1 MIAENGD
8 RRVRITSLKEFALD
22 RLSQGLPLR
31 DLLLSEPDELSP
43 NEFLVKCE
51 VWLKL
56 LKRSGWERNGI
67 SR

>member
-1 MIAENGD
+1 MTTENKGGM
-8 RRVRITSLKEFALD
+8 VRITLLKEFALE
-22 RLSQGLPLR
+22 RLSQGLLLR

-56 LKRSGWERNGI
+56 LKRPG
-67 SR
+67 

>member
-1 MIAENGD
+1 MTAENAE
-8 RRVRITSLKEFALD
+8 RKVRITPLKEFVLN

-56 LKRSGWERNGI
+56 LKRRG
-67 SR
+67 

>member
-1 MIAENGD
+1 MTTENQG
-8 RRVRITSLKEFALD
+8 RMVRITLLKEFALE
-22 RLSQGLPLR
+22 RLSQGLLLR

-56 LKRSGWERNGI
+56 LKRPG
-67 SR
+67 